1 MRRIAI
7 FFLICPEE
15 RSIIAESGLIAGFCD
30 GGAPAQELVCVLEAF
45 FSQVFGNG
53 VAGFLAEEA
62 HHVVFAHLK
71 AGGELVDGVVFFWV
85 FREVAHE
92 FQDFFAGRGGRN
104 VFPMV
109 FGGGAIK
116 VYHKF
121 QE

>member
-45 FSQVFGNG
+45 FGQVFGNG

-62 HHVVFAHLK
+62 HHVVFAHVK
-71 AGGELVDGVVFFWV
+71 AGGELVDRVVSFWV
-85 FREVAHE
+85 VREVAHE

-116 VYHKF
+116 MYHKF

>member
-1 MRRIAI
+1 MR
-7 FFLICPEE
+7 F
-15 RSIIAESGLIAGFCD
+15 
-30 GGAPAQELVCVLEAF
+30 GGV

-62 HHVVFAHLK
+62 HHVVFAHVK
-71 AGGELVDGVVFFWV
+71 AGGELVDGEVFFWV
-85 FREVAHE
+85 LGEVAHE

-104 VFPMV
+104 VFPMI